1 MMLRMRR
8 ETVSTEQQITPQIDN
23 ILVLDRMVDPLTPL
37 LSQLT
42 YEGLIDELFGIRDS
56 EYVKMKILPICV
68 CSSPHFPVFGARLV
82 TYHIAVLLLLLLS
95 SIFLCCCP
103 FLSTFLLPLLLIG
116 LSSDGPLILAVVFLV
131 VCNVLASLSQLSSA
145 IVSSFILTMCP
156 AHFIRLFTVL
166 PTIQD
171 SNFFS

>member
-56 EYVKMKILPICV
+56 EYI
-68 CSSPHFPVFGARLV
+68 
-82 TYHIAVLLLLLLS
+82 
-95 SIFLCCCP
+95 
-103 FLSTFLLPLLLIG
+103 
-116 LSSDGPLILAVVFLV
+116 
-131 VCNVLASLSQLSSA
+131 
-145 IVSSFILTMCP
+145 IVQVNALTSY
-156 AHFIRLFTVL
+156 V
-166 PTIQD
+166 
-171 SNFFS
+171 

>member
-56 EYVKMKILPICV
+56 EYIICWNLMRWRFV
-68 CSSPHFPVFGARLV
+68 MCIDDS
-82 TYHIAVLLLLLLS
+82 
-95 SIFLCCCP
+95 LC
-103 FLSTFLLPLLLIG
+103 
-116 LSSDGPLILAVVFLV
+116 
-131 VCNVLASLSQLSSA
+131 
-145 IVSSFILTMCP
+145 
-156 AHFIRLFTVL
+156 
-166 PTIQD
+166 
-171 SNFFS
+171 